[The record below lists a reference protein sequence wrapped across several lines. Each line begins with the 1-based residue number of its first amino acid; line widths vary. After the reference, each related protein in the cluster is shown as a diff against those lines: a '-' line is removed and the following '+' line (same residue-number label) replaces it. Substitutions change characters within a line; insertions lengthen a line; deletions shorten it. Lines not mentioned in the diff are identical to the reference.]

1 MNTTTNTSKNR
12 KKSAEMRE
20 ENVEA
25 IWTIIFLLKTLPM
38 IHWTPPFLSQWEI
51 SISGIGIMRKDFKRN
66 TNDSKKFHFLFEIM
80 KNRDIDFIKTNS

>member
-38 IHWTPPFLSQWEI
+38 IYWTPLFLIQWEI
-51 SISGIGIMRKDFKRN
+51 SI
-66 TNDSKKFHFLFEIM
+66 LE
-80 KNRDIDFIKTNS
+80 

>member
-1 MNTTTNTSKNR
+1 MKSSKKTLRYASMGRQGCFSSICHHLDITIVSIIMNTTTITGKNK

-38 IHWTPPFLSQWEI
+38 IHWTPRFLIQWEI
-51 SISGIGIMRKDFKRN
+51 SI
-66 TNDSKKFHFLFEIM
+66 LE
-80 KNRDIDFIKTNS
+80 